1 MRLHNITIINQLYSY
16 FNLNYFLKKF
26 SIQYLYCIH
35 KYSTLAYIKKTV
47 KLKTLTYIYLRGDLM
62 RAIFIGILGALFFS
76 VTFILN
82 HAMASSGGN
91 WLFSASLRF
100 IFMFPFLFIFVY
112 IKKRHRYILEH
123 IKKHFLQWLL
133 WSTLGF
139 VFFYIPITFVS
150 NYSPGWLISAT
161 WQLTI
166 ICGLLLAPLF
176 YEYVQLDKQLV
187 KVRERISWR
196 SVSTSSVMVFGV
208 VLVQI
213 PQITSIEM
221 QTFILSVVPLIIGA
235 FSYPLGNRKMMEL
248 VDNELTTIERIYGM
262 TLVTLPIWVIIF
274 VIGVFNSGF
283 PSANQVLQTF
293 LVAVFSG
300 IIATTLFFYATNL
313 VKNNQAKL
321 AAVEATQATEIIFT
335 LIGEMLFLG
344 LPLPDPISIIGI
356 IIITLGIFVY
366 SFMNAKI
373 RENNSEL
380 QSFN

>member
-1 MRLHNITIINQLYSY
+1 
-16 FNLNYFLKKF
+16 
-26 SIQYLYCIH
+26 
-35 KYSTLAYIKKTV
+35 
-47 KLKTLTYIYLRGDLM
+47 M

-76 VTFILN
+76 ITFILN
-82 HAMASSGGN
+82 HSMANSGGN

-100 IFMFPFLFIFVY
+100 IFMFPFLFIFVF
-112 IKKRHRYILEH
+112 IKKRHAYILEH
-123 IKKHFLQWLL
+123 IKTYFLQWLL

-176 YEYVQLDKQLV
+176 YEYVQFDKQLV

-221 QTFILSVVPLIIGA
+221 QTFIISVIPLIIGA

-248 VDNELTTIERIYGM
+248 VNNELTTIERIYGM
-262 TLVTLPIWVIIF
+262 TLVTLPIWF
-274 VIGVFNSGF
+274 VIFIVGVVQSGL
-283 PSANQVLQTF
+283 PSSNQVLQTF

-313 VKNNQAKL
+313 VKHNQAKL

-356 IIITLGIFVY
+356 IIITLGIFIY
-366 SFMNAKI
+366 SFMNGKI
-373 RENNSEL
+373 RENNSEM
-380 QSFN
+380 QQFD